1 MCVFVLLPVSAIEN
15 LSPSNEFHY
24 MEGDPDDWGFGGNTS
39 LPSRLSDIAALSHHT
54 PDRHLAL
61 AQNVQTSYSQPHCF
75 ISLLVSSMIITV
87 RCSSANRTD
96 D

>member
-1 MCVFVLLPVSAIEN
+1 MSAIKN
-15 LSPSNEFHY
+15 LNPSNEFHD
-24 MEGDPDDWGFGGNTS
+24 MKGDPDDWGFGGDIS
-39 LPSRLSDIAALSHHT
+39 LPSRLSEIAALSHRT

-61 AQNVQTSYSQPHCF
+61 TQNVQTSYSQPHCF

-87 RCSSANRTD
+87 RRSSASRTD

>member
-1 MCVFVLLPVSAIEN
+1 MSAIKD
-15 LSPSNEFHY
+15 LSPTNEFHY
-24 MEGDPDDWGFGGNTS
+24 MEGDPDDWGLLVI
-39 LPSRLSDIAALSHHT
+39 LPSRLSDIAALSHRT

-61 AQNVQTSYSQPHCF
+61 TQNVQTSYSQPHCF

-87 RCSSANRTD
+87 GCSSANRTD